1 MKNLVYKTF
10 VFSFLCLP
18 VLVAAEPELNWP
30 QWRGPHLDGT
40 SRTAKD
46 LPVEWSP
53 TQNVRWQVKLPSWS
67 AATPIVWGGTVF
79 VTSAEE
85 GFIAPRRYRPAK
97 RSVTKGKTGPPR
109 WTRHEAPLSSKDA
122 ILLLAVN
129 RRDGSVRWSRTVG
142 DRNRVYRKQNL
153 ASPSPVTDGRLVWV
167 MTGAGRLT
175 CLNFAGKEVWNRD
188 LEAEYGPFGQN
199 HGYASS
205 PLLADG
211 RLYLQVLHGMK
222 TDEPSYVL
230 AIDKTTGRTI
240 WKVDRPSDAPF
251 ESADNYSTPIMVTVN
266 GEKRLAVWGA
276 DYVTGHN
283 TRTGKEVWRM
293 GGFNPKRE
301 RFYRTIASSIAVG
314 DTIYTT
320 SSRGRPFVAFR
331 PAGTGDIT
339 SSAMLWKNDFGSD
352 VPTPTTDGKRIF
364 VVKGRGVLTALNCRD
379 GSKVAEPK
387 RLEPG
392 TYSASPLLADG
403 KLYATNEDG
412 VTSVVSADSLEILAV
427 NRLEGR
433 TLASPAAVGNQLFIR
448 TAEYLYCLAN
458 QR

>member
-1 MKNLVYKTF
+1 M
-10 VFSFLCLP
+10 
-18 VLVAAEPELNWP
+18 AGADPESYWP
-30 QWRGPHLDGT
+30 QWRGPHLDGS
-40 SRTAKD
+40 SRSAKD

-53 TQNVRWQVKLPSWS
+53 TENVRWQVELPSWS
-67 AATPIVWGGTVF
+67 AATPIIWGGTVF

-85 GFIAPRRYRPAK
+85 GFIAPRRYRRGK
-97 RSVTKGKTGPPR
+97 RGETARKSGPPS
-109 WTRHEAPLSSKDA
+109 WIPNETPQSSKDN

-129 RRDGSVRWSRTVG
+129 RRDGAIRWTRTVG
-142 DRNRVYRKQNL
+142 DGNRVYRKQNL
-153 ASPSPVTDGRLVWV
+153 ASPSPVTDGTLVWV

-175 CLNFAGKEVWNRD
+175 CLNFAGKEVWTRD
-188 LEAEYGPFGQN
+188 LQAEYGPFGVN

-211 RLYLQVLHGMK
+211 QLFLQVLHGMK

-230 AIDKTTGRTI
+230 AVDKLTGRTI
-240 WKVDRPSDAPF
+240 WKVDRLTDAPF
-251 ESADNYSTPIMVTVN
+251 ESPDDYSTPILVTVN
-266 GEKRLAVWGA
+266 EKQRLVVSGG
-276 DYVTGHN
+276 DYVTGHSL
-283 TRTGKEVWRM
+283 RTGKEVWRM
-293 GGFNPKRE
+293 GGLNPKHE

-314 DTIYTT
+314 AVIYTT
-320 SSRGRPFVAFR
+320 STRGRPFIAFR
-331 PAGTGDIT
+331 PSGSGDIT
-339 SSAMLWKNDFGSD
+339 SSASVWQNDLGSD
-352 VPTPTTDGKRIF
+352 VPTPTTDGKKIY
-364 VVKGRGVLTALNCRD
+364 VVKDRGVLTALNCRD

-448 TAEYLYCLAN
+448 TAEHLYCLLLRSSASYTLC
-458 QR
+458 

>member
-1 MKNLVYKTF
+1 VLTQLRSIRSKTF
-10 VFSFLCLP
+10 FVSILWLP
-18 VLVAAEPELNWP
+18 ILAAADPEIYWP
-30 QWRGPHLDGT
+30 QWRGPHLDGS
-40 SRTAKD
+40 SRSAKD

-53 TQNVRWQVKLPSWS
+53 TQNIRWQVNLPSWS

-85 GFIAPRRYRPAK
+85 GFIAPSRYGRSKKSGPSSWTKKDKSPA
-97 RSVTKGKTGPPR
+97 
-109 WTRHEAPLSSKDA
+109 SKKDN

-129 RRDGSVRWSRTVG
+129 RRDGAIRWTRTVG
-142 DRNRVYRKQNL
+142 DRNRVFRKQNL
-153 ASPSPVTDGRLVWV
+153 ASPSPVTDGTRVWV

-175 CLNFAGKEVWNRD
+175 CLNFAGKEVWTRD
-188 LEAEYGPFGQN
+188 LQAEYGPFGQN

-205 PLLADG
+205 PLLSG
-211 RLYLQVLHGMK
+211 GQLYLQVLHGMK

-230 AIDKTTGRTI
+230 ALDKLTGRTI
-240 WKVDRPSDAPF
+240 WKVDRLTDAPL
-251 ESADNYSTPIMVTVN
+251 ESPDDYSTPIMVTTN
-266 GEKRLAVWGA
+266 ERQRLVVSGG
-276 DYVTGHN
+276 DYVTGHSL
-283 TRTGKEVWRM
+283 RTGKEVWRM

-314 DTIYTT
+314 GTVYTT
-320 SSRGRPFVAFR
+320 STRGRPFVAFR
-331 PAGTGDIT
+331 PNGSGDIT
-339 SSAMLWKNDFGSD
+339 SSAAVWQNDLGSD

-364 VVKGRGVLTALNCRD
+364 VVRDRGVLNAFNCRN

-412 VTSVVSADSLEILAV
+412 VTSVLSADSLEVLAV

-433 TLASPAAVGNQLFIR
+433 TLASPAAAGNQLFIR

-458 QR
+458 KR